1 MSLINIILE
10 SDYILQLTNIIIY
23 NFSKILK
30 IIYEYIFEI
39 QRTIQF
45 MKYLS

>member
-23 NFSKILK
+23 NFSKFLK
-30 IIYEYIFEI
+30 IIYEYIFDI
-39 QRTIQF
+39 QSTIQF